1 MAAEMRAMLDQL
13 MGAERDVPL
22 DERVNRKKL
31 FTDEDVDKYFLC
43 GFDVTMFKNTKS
55 ADEIAR
61 ALRVPVQQASKQ
73 EHPCG
78 VQSMEL
84 RAEFQVLTD
93 RERSKYNYEK
103 ETKKILDRLV
113 SDCDRRIRI
122 ATERVEMERAER
134 ARVYGMVPVHDKQA
148 LAQLADQTQCMQK
161 KIEQLGIIGDVDG
174 AEKAMKELDEIAERR
189 KKLEEVVE
197 KECERRVE
205 TMKRLIVCPLSG
217 VFLNTHDNEQ
227 RVRDHQMGKQYLGWK
242 RIRELKERLADILR
256 KRAEGKGEEND
267 RVYSKPLGKR
277 EDEEEEEEEDRAG
290 AEAETEMKP
299 PSEEKYRK
307 VAVEEKEASKVKDEE
322 KKTEKKKEALVVVK
336 RRKIEKEADQKPE
349 APDEKNILSDVPPP
363 PSSRAFDGTPA
374 AGTTTTTT
382 TTTTNNTT
390 MTHTTTTVILAS
402 IIVVLRATAIII
414 ATTAIIEAADAA
426 HALARAKTAEK
437 ETPRIVINRAA
448 VEDKVAVAVAAA
460 AGKETVAT
468 LIDAAETLVAVAV
481 TVLRNE
487 DAIIPTEES
496 TITTIT
502 TIVILKVA
510 GASTTTTAA
519 VLPGRPSRREIGET
533 TVVIGERRETDL
545 DLARQ
550 DEGNNKMLLDFICFN
565 GASSSS
571 RLSVKRFSS
580 QYTSA

>member
-1 MAAEMRAMLDQL
+1 M
-13 MGAERDVPL
+13 
-22 DERVNRKKL
+22 
-31 FTDEDVDKYFLC
+31 DKYFLC

-277 EDEEEEEEEDRAG
+277 EDEEEEEEEDRAA
-290 AEAETEMKP
+290 AEAETEVKP

-307 VAVEEKEASKVKDEE
+307 VAVEEKEAPKVKDEE

-336 RRKIEKEADQKPE
+336 RRKIEKEDDQKPE

-363 PSSRAFDGTPA
+363 PSSRPFDGAPA

-390 MTHTTTTVILAS
+390 MTHVS
-402 IIVVLRATAIII
+402 
-414 ATTAIIEAADAA
+414 EE
-426 HALARAKTAEK
+426 EK
-437 ETPRIVINRAA
+437 VDDNTIKKKDDYNSHPREHHRRSPR
-448 VEDKVAVAVAAA
+448 DR
-460 AGKETVAT
+460 
-468 LIDAAETLVAVAV
+468 DHY
-481 TVLRNE
+481 R
-487 DAIIPTEES
+487 DDRDHRS
-496 TITTIT
+496 
-502 TIVILKVA
+502 
-510 GASTTTTAA
+510 
-519 VLPGRPSRREIGET
+519 SRRRSRSRSSED
-533 TVVIGERRETDL
+533 RRERD
-545 DLARQ
+545 
-550 DEGNNKMLLDFICFN
+550 
-565 GASSSS
+565 SSDRKSS
-571 RLSVKRFSS
+571 RRRSCLL
-580 QYTSA
+580 YTSPSPRDKRQSRMPSSA